1 MLKRKIYNFFTWIW
15 HKALRR
21 PIRLKVVYDNKRK
34 GAALTAIFLHGI
46 SATSTTWSNT
56 LKKIAKEKDLANVR
70 MISLDLLGFG
80 KSLKADWLDY
90 DYLEYSQALDYTLKK
105 LHLKSPVI
113 LVGHSMGSLIAANYI
128 VNYQPSV
135 EVVRTCLVSPP
146 VLMAAEMA
154 RLPDTI
160 YTKSYG
166 SLSQLANDIPA
177 MAVIAQI
184 VQRFSS
190 FRSDYLKTAAFAKSM
205 DNIILCHQNYHTF
218 TKIRVPT
225 LLVHGHFDALV
236 MGSNLRRVASQN
248 PTYVRYASAIGH
260 HDISVGKR
268 AKILLEIKRALKDVK
283 QNQVI

>member
-1 MLKRKIYNFFTWIW
+1 MLKRKIYNVATWIW
-15 HKALRR
+15 YKVFRH
-21 PIRLKVVYDNKRK
+21 PIRLKVVYDNRHKRPT
-34 GAALTAIFLHGI
+34 LTVVFLHGI

-56 LKKIAKEKDLANVR
+56 LKEFANDPDLAQVR
-70 MISLDLLGFG
+70 LAALDLLGFG

-90 DYLEYSQALDYTLKK
+90 DYFEYNQALDKTLKK
-105 LHLKSPVI
+105 LKTQSPI
-113 LVGHSMGSLIAANYI
+113 MLVGHSMGSLIAANYI
-128 VNYQPSV
+128 VNFHPSV
-135 EVVRTCLVSPP
+135 DIIRTCLVSPP

-154 RLPDTI
+154 RLPDAI

-166 SLSQLANDIPA
+166 SLFQLANDIPA
-177 MAVIAQI
+177 MAVIARI

-205 DNIILCHQNYHTF
+205 DNIILCRQNYQTF
-218 TKIRVPT
+218 TKIRIPT

-248 PTYVRYASAIGH
+248 PTYVRYASVIGH

-268 AKILLEIKRALKDVK
+268 AKILLEIKRALKDAK